1 LTGEIP
7 ACFRRRP
14 LAALAKQRRFAML
27 FSTHT
32 RPGYRTIGTAP
43 IWPAL
48 LLLCALMVP
57 SAQADPGEGREPT
70 PEVFNVVACYRVAQ
84 HEGRMVAWARWEK
97 RFPLEKIRSVE
108 FEAGTPTWVI
118 DRIQAWILDAYTW
131 QVTDDQV
138 QQWATEL
145 GNTEDLP
152 RANGL
157 TIHQKIAIWMRRIS
171 RQCDDQQARVSAPEA
186 VVMRRHGDPDL

>member
-1 LTGEIP
+1 
-7 ACFRRRP
+7 
-14 LAALAKQRRFAML
+14 ML

-32 RPGYRTIGTAP
+32 RLRYRGVGKAP
-43 IWPAL
+43 MWAAL
-48 LLLCALMVP
+48 LLLCAFTVP

-70 PEVFNVVACYRVAQ
+70 PQTFNVVACYRVAQ
-84 HEGRMVAWARWEK
+84 NEGRMVAWARWEK
-97 RFPLEKIRSVE
+97 RFPVEKLRSVE
-108 FEAGTPTWVI
+108 FGAGTPTWVV

-138 QQWATEL
+138 QQWAMEL

-157 TIHQKIAIWMRRIS
+157 TVHQTIAIWMRRIS

-186 VVMRRHGDPDL
+186 VVMRLHGAPDL